1 MLLII
6 SDKYDAHADFVQ
18 EKLFK
23 HNVENFRINLDVDA
37 LKKTKITRKNS
48 SWVIVNEYGNSV
60 FSDEINLIWCR
71 RPFVHLTLQEKQS
84 SDTALKIWKNEWN
97 RTLLGLYAD
106 LEQKNWLSPLRN
118 SLRGENKYL
127 QLNLA
132 VQAGFSIP
140 LSITSNVKTELL
152 EFAEKF
158 ENVVFK
164 VMEQEIYNDNE
175 NNPVGIYANKISVVD
190 LLDFNVEDENPIF
203 LQEYIKKSYEVRYT
217 VVNGQH
223 FVCKIDSQKSKI
235 SKDDWRR
242 YDLAN
247 TPYFII
253 TPPEEIKQKVDFFMQ
268 SLGINYGALDFI
280 VTPTGDWVF
289 LEINCMG
296 QWLWIEQLTGLSI
309 SDSIVN
315 WAKINSQVN

>member
-6 SDKYDAHADFVQ
+6 SDKYDVHADVVQ
-18 EKLFK
+18 KKLLMHDVK
-23 HNVENFRINLDVDA
+23 NFRINLDVDS
-37 LKKTKITRKNS
+37 LKKTKITRKDNRWVFINENADKIS
-48 SWVIVNEYGNSV
+48 SDQVSTV
-60 FSDEINLIWCR
+60 WCR
-71 RPFVHLTLQEKQS
+71 RPFVHLNLEEKES
-84 SDTALKIWKNEWN
+84 KETALKIWRNEWN

-132 VQAGFSIP
+132 VQAGLSIP

-152 EFAEKF
+152 EFAAKF

-164 VMEQEIYNDNE
+164 VMEQEIYTDSE
-175 NNPVGIYANKISVVD
+175 KNPVGIYANKISVGD

-203 LQEYIKKSYEVRYT
+203 LQEYINKSYEVRYT

-223 FVCKIDSQKSKI
+223 FVCKIDSQKSTI
-235 SKDDWRR
+235 SRDDWRR

-247 TPYFII
+247 TPYLII
-253 TPPEEIKQKVDFFMQ
+253 TPPEEIKQKVNFFMQ

>member
-71 RPFVHLTLQEKQS
+71 RPFVHLTLQEKKS